1 MRRVGRSRSERVD
14 LLARP
19 WWNEG
24 SVESGCTALI
34 VDPVEQLR
42 ELADLVDRGLLT
54 VEELEHQRRKVFGP

>member
-1 MRRVGRSRSERVD
+1 
-14 LLARP
+14 
-19 WWNEG
+19 
-24 SVESGCTALI
+24 VESGCTALI